1 MRCHLLMKYY
11 LSPILANSL
20 KIQASQSYF
29 PAPCHLLLLY
39 PCIIYGCF
47 AESIYYSLN
56 YNPFKQGWRF
66 LLGQLPLSSAVCI
79 YDMIMTDL
87 ICHSW
92 HNLCHH
98 LLSDKLC
105 ENATDEKKKK
115 SRYFTHGLSN
125 PFVQVS
131 RTVEG
136 TEKRK
141 PLPCDYDQRPQMTPK
156 ALSDGQ

>member
-1 MRCHLLMKYY
+1 MKYY

-115 SRYFTHGLSN
+115 KSILYTW
-125 PFVQVS
+125 
-131 RTVEG
+131 VEQSICSG
-136 TEKRK
+136 VKDCGRNREEETT
-141 PLPCDYDQRPQMTPK
+141 PL
-156 ALSDGQ
+156 